1 MNKAKPKK
9 NKQTSKIWGGR
20 FQKDS
25 SEIMKTINA
34 SIWFDKKLDA
44 LMTGVVKRCDI
55 EVLKKQEKKI
65 KKMPDSVLNQLNN
78 INQQIENM
86 NKRMVK
92 IEEERNLEKELWH
105 KIRAN
110 PPRKH

>member
-1 MNKAKPKK
+1 MFTWFFIVKAVL
-9 NKQTSKIWGGR
+9 TGIIG
-20 FQKDS
+20 S
-25 SEIMKTINA
+25 SFYAWFKTTQLG
-34 SIWFDKKLDA
+34 IWFDKKLDA